1 MFLVDNKFKVGEE
14 CYTVYKK
21 PIHYK
26 CPICE
31 GNGKFQHNG
40 YDVWCKKC
48 NGSGKIHDSR
58 QFVLAVCKVK
68 VRRIDVGIGN
78 DEDMNIK
85 YRLNSVDKNIKVNR
99 RNENNLFKT
108 YEEANEHCISAIT
121 KGIAENC

>member
-48 NGSGKIHDSR
+48 NGSGKIHDPR
-58 QFVLAVCKVK
+58 QTVLTVCKVK

-108 YEEANEHCISAIT
+108 YEEANENCISAIT
-121 KGIAENC
+121 KGIVENC

>member
-1 MFLVDNKFKVGEE
+1 MQ
-14 CYTVYKK
+14 YTYTITANKK

-31 GNGKFQHNG
+31 GNGNFLHNG
-40 YDVWCKKC
+40 YDVLCKKC
-48 NGSGKIHDSR
+48 NVSGKIHDSR

-85 YRLNSVDKNIKVNR
+85 YRLNSVDKNIKVIT
-99 RNENNLFKT
+99 EMK
-108 YEEANEHCISAIT
+108 AIYL
-121 KGIAENC
+121 KLAKKLMSIAYQSL

>member
-1 MFLVDNKFKVGEE
+1 MQ
-14 CYTVYKK
+14 YTYTITVYRK
-21 PIHYK
+21 PIHHK

-40 YDVWCKKC
+40 CDIWRKKC
-48 NGSGKIHDSR
+48 NGSGKIYDSR
-58 QFVLAVCKVK
+58 QSVLAVFKVK

-85 YRLNSVDKNIKVNR
+85 YRLNSVDKSIKVN